1 MKSSVK
7 KRMGLQSKLYF
18 ILLIPLI
25 VIGVIVLWTTNQS
38 IYPECFSINHAAK

>member
-25 VIGVIVLWTTNQS
+25 WRHCFVDDQS
-38 IYPECFSINHAAK
+38 IYPECFSINHAAKQ